1 MAYGI
6 KVSQTGHDV
15 KTCQDKDLVFSS
27 EWNTY
32 KIKQEVLLNVV
43 VGTPYTYNHNLGYIP
58 FVWAFYRTE
67 SGEWAPDGFN
77 TECRNNIPLYFESFN
92 TSVNSTSILINID
105 GDDTGETRSVKLFL
119 MEKII

>member
-15 KTCQDKDLVFSS
+15 KTCDDKDLVFSS
-27 EWNTY
+27 DWNTY

-77 TECRNNIPLYFESFN
+77 TDFESFN
-92 TSVNSTSILINID
+92 ISVNSTSILINID
-105 GDDTGETRSVKLFL
+105 GDDTGEKRSVKLFL